1 MYRFLLNFY
10 INNFI
15 ILCIV
20 DIFVSFFL
28 VLTLFLLVLWY
39 QSGAPHNAE

>member
-15 ILCIV
+15 ILFIKKKKEKKRKL
-20 DIFVSFFL
+20 SAKE
-28 VLTLFLLVLWY
+28 LT
-39 QSGAPHNAE
+39 P